1 MHLLVQIGINA
12 FYGGSN
18 GAPRTL
24 EHAPDPDL
32 VIFETSLR
40 DRCPN
45 DTIWKQVHHSFW
57 KVYCFPGKRKKLWRH
72 ALRATPCRVFAR
84 RNQARGGQARILY
97 DDPQTLKS
105 YINPSQCA
113 QPLVGTFSSASFF
126 VARRVDLQP
135 CLELFRIQI
144 VHQTNARV
152 RKCTCDCKC
161 PKRTFL
167 DNYAP
172 FSPVVNIWNVA
183 QWYLLRIFL
192 ISLGPC
198 RAKRIF

>member
-24 EHAPDPDL
+24 E
-32 VIFETSLR
+32 
-40 DRCPN
+40 
-45 DTIWKQVHHSFW
+45 
-57 KVYCFPGKRKKLWRH
+57 
-72 ALRATPCRVFAR
+72 
-84 RNQARGGQARILY
+84 
-97 DDPQTLKS
+97 S

-113 QPLVGTFSSASFF
+113 QPLVGTFSSAGFF
-126 VARRVDLQP
+126 GFRRVDLAP

-161 PKRTFL
+161 PKRTFF

-198 RAKRIF
+198 RAKRMFSMTKCSKRWFQKNVPNGL